1 MIPARGLGGSR
12 RDQVPGM
19 SATPQAGDIADMP
32 VQAPWLAEPRALL
45 AAAADQDRVAHALL
59 LQDAPGAG
67 GGLLARWL
75 ARRLLCTGSGPRP
88 CGSCGACRA
97 VTGGRHPDFLLL
109 QPPED
114 SQQIRIEQLRELST
128 ELALASHQGG
138 YKVAIIEPAEA
149 MNRFAANAL
158 LKTLE
163 EPPSRTVLM
172 LVTQQP
178 SRLPATVLSRCQR
191 VRIRVPARAEAL
203 AWLART
209 LGTGEWEAVLEV
221 VGNAPLLAAT
231 LEPRQVAQLRSEV
244 RAGLVEVM
252 AGRGDAAALA
262 ERWARS
268 ELPLRLNCFENWL
281 TERIRERL
289 TGGTYSMEM
298 RGGTRPATI
307 DPVSNAGALF
317 ELLDRLRAFKA
328 AATTPINRTLGL
340 ESLLRSLRA

>member
-1 MIPARGLGGSR
+1 MDEAEGATA
-12 RDQVPGM
+12 DAAA
-19 SATPQAGDIADMP
+19 SAVADAA
-32 VQAPWLAEPRALL
+32 VQAPWLAQPRALL

-75 ARRLLCTGSGPRP
+75 ARRLLCTAAAPRP
-88 CGSCGACRA
+88 CGRCSACQA
-97 VTGGRHPDFLLL
+97 VAGERHPDLLL
-109 QPPED
+109 LRPPED
-114 SQQIRIEQLRELST
+114 SQQIRIEQVRELST
-128 ELALASHQGG
+128 QLGLASHQGG
-138 YKVAIIEPAEA
+138 YKVALIEPADA

-163 EPPSRTVLM
+163 EPPARTVLM
-172 LVTQQP
+172 LVTHQP

-191 VRIRVPARAEAL
+191 VRIRAPARPEAL
-203 AWLART
+203 AWLARAR
-209 LGTGEWEAVLEV
+209 GAGEWEAVLEV
-221 VGNAPLLAAT
+221 VGNAPLLAAA
-231 LEPRQVAQLRSEV
+231 LEPQQVAQLRAQV
-244 RAGLVEVM
+244 HAGLAELM

-262 ERWARS
+262 DGWARS

-289 TGGTYSMEM
+289 GAGTYSVEM
-298 RGGTRPATI
+298 RGGTRPVAA
-307 DPVSNAGALF
+307 DPVSNPQALF

-328 AATTPINRTLGL
+328 AATTPINRSLGL